1 MSSLMSSKQKSLMTH
16 EENYIKL
23 LKQVTH
29 LLLSQADQIKLFGC
43 SIFKKVINKDD
54 ITVMLLRQSKLLSKN
69 RPIDTFTP
77 LPYKSNRKIKNYSEK
92 KQIEKMRRAI
102 VALRRLEYEK
112 NLKSKSNTKLNKY
125 ILIQRY
131 WREYFY
137 KYYLPKVEMIQKN
150 IRLYFQKKNKK
161 ITYDICYS
169 QLELFYKTKNLISI
183 GIQTDIKREKA
194 VVTISS
200 LYSKNVLTLLTK
212 NSNQKIYGLRCLPQ
226 LKLIKEIDQKA
237 NKKHFKSSYISI
249 QTSNTDGFSLYHN
262 EKASDTS
269 SVIKKNFHSPS
280 STNLFTNDTT
290 IRSFRR
296 DGSFLS
302 KLILKR
308 KKKPLYQFATKVYY
322 SKSKI
327 DEIDKKI
334 RIIQRFIR
342 KQITYD
348 KVNEEKR
355 VIYNNDDKLN
365 KWISKITVQA
375 TRKIYMGEIK
385 KKRGIK
391 MNKKKIMKKVKG
403 EQVFF
408 TKENIKRKERQNR
421 IKHVR
426 VISLIKKNIN
436 SNKEDE
442 CKENKEL
449 LKVLAN
455 CILNKATFSSKCYAF
470 EILRKVYRDIKKEDI
485 IRTEMKVDI
494 SKENEPPIEE
504 MSTTIIQKEH
514 SKIKDTD
521 IIKNTKVLKSSKPI
535 NQKRSLISKKEDEE
549 ICQVNQNHNRTLSSD
564 RRRQI
569 SIKLIKKNKRHQESL
584 PTLDIDTILNSH
596 TNDKSRAILLTSYI
610 NNTSLEKKQIQK
622 PTHTHTISNI
632 QIHKPTK
639 QRKITKSKPTTQ
651 SMTNKELERLY
662 KGIYS
667 VRKDNPLYMLK
678 KRNQSRP
685 HIDSPLLLRDEMKDN
700 LL

>member
-1 MSSLMSSKQKSLMTH
+1 MSSLMSSKQKFLMKH
-16 EENYIKL
+16 DQNYIKL

-29 LLLSQADQIKLFGC
+29 LLLSQAEQIKLFGC

-54 ITVMLLRQSKLLSKN
+54 ITVMLLRQSKLLSNN

-77 LPYKSNRKIKNYSEK
+77 LPYKSNRKIKNQPEK
-92 KQIEKMRRAI
+92 KQIEKMRRSI

-112 NLKSKSNTKLNKY
+112 SLKSKSNTKIYKY

-137 KYYLPKVEMIQKN
+137 KFYLPNVEMIQKN

-161 ITYDICYS
+161 VTYDICYS
-169 QLELFYKTKNLISI
+169 QLELFYKSKNLISI
-183 GIQTDIKREKA
+183 GIQSDIKRQKT

-212 NSNQKIYGLRCLPQ
+212 NSNQKNFGLRCLPQ

-237 NKKHFKSSYISI
+237 NKKHYKSSYISI
-249 QTSNTDGFSLYHN
+249 QTSSTDAFSLYQN
-262 EKASDTS
+262 EKASDSS
-269 SVIKKNFHSPS
+269 SVFKKNFHSSS

-296 DGSFLS
+296 DGSFIS

-308 KKKPLYQFATKVYY
+308 KKKPFYQFATKTYY
-322 SKSKI
+322 SKSEI
-327 DEIDKKI
+327 DEVDMKI
-334 RIIQRFIR
+334 RRIQRFIR
-342 KQITYD
+342 KHITTN
-348 KVNEEKR
+348 KVDEERR
-355 VIYNNDDKLN
+355 VIYNNDCKLN

-385 KKRGIK
+385 KKGIK
-391 MNKKKIMKKVKG
+391 MKKKKIMKKVKG

-408 TKENIKRKERQNR
+408 TKENIKRKERKNG

-426 VISLIKKNIN
+426 VISLIKKHI
-436 SNKEDE
+436 NKEE
-442 CKENKEL
+442 QCKDNKKL
-449 LKVLAN
+449 LK
-455 CILNKATFSSKCYAF
+455 ILVNSIFNKTTFSSKCYVF
-470 EILRKVYRDIKKEDI
+470 EILRKAYRDIKKDKMIRKEMNEIEYDI
-485 IRTEMKVDI
+485 L
-494 SKENEPPIEE
+494 KENEHLEE
-504 MSTTIIQKEH
+504 MSTTILQKDN
-514 SKIKDTD
+514 SKTKDTG
-521 IIKNTKVLKSSKPI
+521 KSSKPI
-535 NQKRSLISKKEDEE
+535 NQKKLIISKTNEE
-549 ICQVNQNHNRTLSSD
+549 ANKDKKNHNRTQSLD

-569 SIKLIKKNKRHQESL
+569 SIKLIKKKKSHQESL
-584 PTLDIDTILNSH
+584 PTIDIDTILNNH
-596 TNDKSRAILLTSYI
+596 IKDKPKSINQFLLTSYI
-610 NNTSLEKKQIQK
+610 NSLEDKQTKK
-622 PTHTHTISNI
+622 PTHMHTISNI
-632 QIHKPTK
+632 QIVKPTK
-639 QRKITKSKPTTQ
+639 SKITKTKQTTQ
-651 SMTNKELERLY
+651 SMSNKELEMLY

-685 HIDSPLLLRDEMKDN
+685 QVDSPLLLRDEMKDH

>member
-408 TKENIKRKERQNR
+408 TKENIKRKERKNR

-442 CKENKEL
+442 CKENKKL

-610 NNTSLEKKQIQK
+610 NNTSLEKKQIKK